1 MYRLLELQANQIE
14 MVLAS
19 HDVPSRVFGGLVTPR
34 FVQFQLAPPLG
45 TKVKRI
51 ANLSEEIALSLGAQS
66 CRVYRQGGAINVEV
80 PREEARAV
88 KQKLEAQEGE
98 RFIIVIR

>member
-1 MYRLLELQANQIE
+1 MYRLLEFQANQIE

-51 ANLSEEIALSLGAQS
+51 ANLSEEIALSLGARS
-66 CRVYRQGGAINVEV
+66 CRVYRQGEPSTSRCPAK
-80 PREEARAV
+80 RLR
-88 KQKLEAQEGE
+88 
-98 RFIIVIR
+98 R